1 MDDSLFQFADRA
13 DAGRRLAQ
21 ELADLCLDAPVVY
34 ALPRGGVP
42 VAAEVAAR
50 LSAPLDLVLVRK
62 LGAPGNPEVALGAVV
77 EGSPPHLVLN
87 EDVRRMSGADE
98 RFVETARRRELR
110 EMARRRA
117 AYVGDRPR
125 LDPAGRTAIVV
136 DDGLATG
143 ATMKAALGALRRQGA
158 ARIVVALP
166 VAPESSLK
174 EIAELADDV
183 LCLHPARQ
191 FFGVGAF
198 YRDFRQ
204 LTDAQTVAA
213 LRDIWTMRDRQ

>member
-21 ELADLCLDAPVVY
+21 ELVDLRLDAPVVY

-42 VAAEVAAR
+42 VAAEVAR
-50 LSAPLDLVLVRK
+50 HLSAPLDLVLVRK

-77 EGSPPHLVLN
+77 EGDPPHLVLN
-87 EDVRRMSGADE
+87 EDVRRMSGADD
-98 RFVETARRRELR
+98 RFVQDARRRELQ
-110 EMARRRA
+110 EMDRRRA
-117 AYVGDRPR
+117 AYVGDRQR
-125 LDPAGRTAIVV
+125 LDPAGRTVIVV

-143 ATMKAALGALRRQGA
+143 ATMKAALSALRRQGA

-166 VAPESSLK
+166 VAPQAALE
-174 EIAELADDV
+174 EIADLADDV
-183 LCLHPARQ
+183 ICLHPARQ

-213 LRDIWTMRDRQ
+213 LRDIWAMQDRR

>member
-21 ELADLCLDAPVVY
+21 ELADLRLDAPVVY

-42 VAAEVAAR
+42 VAAEVAR
-50 LSAPLDLVLVRK
+50 HLSAPLDLVLVRK

-77 EGSPPHLVLN
+77 EGDPSHLVLN
-87 EDVRRMSGADE
+87 EDVRRMSGADD
-98 RFVETARRRELR
+98 RFVQDAQRRELQ
-110 EMARRRA
+110 EMDRRRA
-117 AYVGDRPR
+117 VYVGDRPR
-125 LDPAGRTAIVV
+125 LDPAGRTVIVV

-158 ARIVVALP
+158 ARIIVALP
-166 VAPESSLK
+166 VAPESALA
-174 EIAELADDV
+174 EIEDLADDV

-213 LRDIWTMRDRQ
+213 LRDIWAMQDRR

>member
-21 ELADLCLDAPVVY
+21 ELADLRLDAPVVY

-42 VAAEVAAR
+42 VAAEVAR
-50 LSAPLDLVLVRK
+50 HLSAPLDLVLVRK

-77 EGSPPHLVLN
+77 EGDPPHLVLN
-87 EDVRRMSGADE
+87 EDVRRMSGADD
-98 RFVETARRRELR
+98 RFVQDARCRELQ
-110 EMARRRA
+110 EMDRRRA

-125 LDPAGRTAIVV
+125 LDPAGRTVIVV

-166 VAPESSLK
+166 VAPQAALD
-174 EIAELADDV
+174 EIADLADDV
-183 LCLHPARQ
+183 ICLHPARQ

-213 LRDIWTMRDRQ
+213 LRDIWAMQDRR

>member
-1 MDDSLFQFADRA
+1 MDDSLFQFVDRA

-21 ELADLCLDAPVVY
+21 ELADLRLDAPVVY

-42 VAAEVAAR
+42 VAAEVAR
-50 LSAPLDLVLVRK
+50 HLSLPLDLVLVRK
-62 LGAPGNPEVALGAVV
+62 IGAPGNPEVALGAVV
-77 EGSPPHLVLN
+77 EGDPPHLVLN
-87 EDVRRMSGADE
+87 EDVRRISDADD
-98 RFVETARRRELR
+98 RFVQDARRRELQ
-110 EMARRRA
+110 EMDRRRA

-125 LDPAGRTAIVV
+125 LDPAGRTVIVV

-143 ATMKAALGALRRQGA
+143 ATMKAALGALKRKGA

-166 VAPESSLK
+166 VAPESALD
-174 EIAELADDV
+174 EIADLADDV
-183 LCLHPARQ
+183 ICLHPARQ

-213 LRDIWTMRDRQ
+213 LRDIWAMQDRR